1 MDGRFGAMSFWSR
14 FSGGKSKG
22 EQKRLDY
29 LSEGLALERQGDY
42 EAALTSYQLALRD
55 EPNNHKV
62 LQNMAIAYSR
72 LARPSEAIRC
82 YRRALEIQP
91 KLSGAHYGLAYLL
104 LRRGE
109 TSNAAYHLESFL
121 MDPPVPGADTDRWIR
136 HARETLDQIKTS
148 GNEPTVDGEQKPL
161 PSVALESGEYPEVT
175 E

>member
-1 MDGRFGAMSFWSR
+1 MSFWSR
-14 FSGGKSKG
+14 LGGGKSKS

-55 EPNNHKV
+55 QPTNHRV

-72 LARPSEAIRC
+72 TGRQTEAIRC
-82 YRRALEIQP
+82 YRRALDIQP
-91 KLSGAHYGLAYLL
+91 KLSGAHYGLAFLL

-109 TSNAAYHLESFL
+109 NDDAAFHLEAFL
-121 MDPPVPGADTDRWIR
+121 MDPPPPSAEAERWVK
-136 HARETLDQIKTS
+136 HARETLERIRGT
-148 GNEPTVDGEQKPL
+148 PAATDGGPL
-161 PSVALESGEYPEVT
+161 ASGEYPEVS

>member
-1 MDGRFGAMSFWSR
+1 MSFWSR
-14 FSGGKSKG
+14 FSSGKPKN

-42 EAALTSYQLALRD
+42 EAALTSYALALRD
-55 EPNNHKV
+55 QPTNHRV

-72 LARPSEAIRC
+72 TGRTSEAIRC

-91 KLSGAHYGLAYLL
+91 KLSGAHYGLAFLL

-109 TSNAAYHLESFL
+109 TDNAAFHLESFL
-121 MDPPVPGADTDRWIR
+121 MDPPAPSAEADRWIR
-136 HARETLDQIKTS
+136 HARETLERLRTTD
-148 GNEPTVDGEQKPL
+148 EPVGADELKGE
-161 PSVALESGEYPEVT
+161 EYPEVS

>member
-1 MDGRFGAMSFWSR
+1 MSFWSR
-14 FSGGKSKG
+14 LGGGKSKS

-42 EAALTSYQLALRD
+42 EAALTSYALALRD
-55 EPNNHKV
+55 QPTNHRV

-72 LARPSEAIRC
+72 TGRTSEAIRC

-91 KLSGAHYGLAYLL
+91 KLSGAHYGLAFLL

-109 TSNAAYHLESFL
+109 TDNAAFHLESFL
-121 MDPPVPGADTDRWIR
+121 MDPPAPSAEADRWIR
-136 HARETLDQIKTS
+136 HARETLERLRTTDDSPMDEADLKS
-148 GNEPTVDGEQKPL
+148 DEF
-161 PSVALESGEYPEVT
+161 PEVS

>member
-1 MDGRFGAMSFWSR
+1 MSFWSR
-14 FSGGKSKG
+14 FSGGKAKN

-42 EAALTSYQLALRD
+42 EAALTSYALALRD
-55 EPNNHKV
+55 QPTNHRV

-72 LARPSEAIRC
+72 TGRASEAIRC

-91 KLSGAHYGLAYLL
+91 KLSGAHYGLAFLL

-109 TSNAAYHLESFL
+109 IDNAAFHLESFL
-121 MDPPVPGADTDRWIR
+121 MDPPAPSAEADRWIR
-136 HARETLDQIKTS
+136 HARETLERLRTTD
-148 GNEPTVDGEQKPL
+148 EPALDAEQLK
-161 PSVALESGEYPEVT
+161 SDEFPEVS